1 MAERKLHPEH
11 HSPSKTF
18 LCIIC
23 LILIIKL
30 GISMFPK
37 LQSCQLSRRS
47 VSDTQVF
54 TPGCGPLQ
62 SPCSSRSFDAVSQSL
77 FPTET
82 HHVWR
87 YRGAE
92 ESRPCAVR
100 KVGPLYEVSHAE
112 VAAEDMLTPP
122 QCHTIASILS
132 QSEQR
137 EMSWAGAEGQG
148 YSHHRIHLPESHG
161 LGQRKSRGLN
171 QAILDRLIS

>member
-1 MAERKLHPEH
+1 MKRSVLQDHSYLILNLAGMVKIEPLFLLFCYTEIFCLLRVYNLRSRMADRKLHPEH
-11 HSPSKTF
+11 HSPRKTF

-82 HHVWR
+82 HHV
-87 YRGAE
+87 
-92 ESRPCAVR
+92 
-100 KVGPLYEVSHAE
+100 
-112 VAAEDMLTPP
+112 
-122 QCHTIASILS
+122 
-132 QSEQR
+132 
-137 EMSWAGAEGQG
+137 
-148 YSHHRIHLPESHG
+148 
-161 LGQRKSRGLN
+161 
-171 QAILDRLIS
+171 